1 MNVLTTLKRNARR
14 TIGCDGAYNVAMMC
28 CTGPVMQTFLSTLG
42 FSSQRIYLI
51 TMLIQTVNMLTVF
64 FCARW
69 ADTGSVIRRTRGI
82 LIPQALLFLLY
93 LPLCLHPS
101 AGDGAFF
108 YLGAVC
114 LCHAVTTGL
123 YTVCIYKLPYVV
135 LDATTYTRVIA
146 VSGLLVGLTSL
157 FSGLFLTWLAGQFSY
172 HNIMLWGCVASC
184 GLMIAAS
191 TLVGRQM
198 PLEQAPQEAQ
208 SRKKFPLGSM
218 LRQPVFYLLA
228 PANLVRGFAYG
239 VSSVLSVVALE
250 LGFGT
255 QISTAMVSVQA
266 LATVGVCCLFGF
278 VARRQNLGRLILLGS
293 GSFLLLPLLLHSRSG
308 FVFLAGVFVVYCG
321 RVLVDYAIPAA
332 LRWMVPGE
340 MAGLYQSWRMA
351 LTYCGM
357 MLGSLTAALIST
369 RHLMLL
375 SAGAMILAGV
385 SYALVAR
392 SANARGQGT

>member
-1 MNVLTTLKRNARR
+1 MNVLTTLRRNARR

-28 CTGPVMQTFLSTLG
+28 CTGPVMQTFLQSIG
-42 FSSQRIYLI
+42 FSSQRIYVI

-64 FCARW
+64 LCARW
-69 ADTGSVIRRTRGI
+69 ADGGSVIRRTRGI

-93 LPLCLHPS
+93 LPLCLRPS
-101 AGDGAFF
+101 SGNGAFL

-114 LCHAVTTGL
+114 LAHAVTTGL

-135 LDATTYTRVIA
+135 LDAATYTRVIA

-157 FSGLFLTWLAGQFSY
+157 FSGLFLTVLAGQFSY
-172 HNIMLWGCVASC
+172 PYIMLGGCIASC
-184 GLMIAAS
+184 GL
-191 TLVGRQM
+191 TLTAGMLVSRQT
-198 PLEQAPQEAQ
+198 PLVNAP
-208 SRKKFPLGSM
+208 RKPDAREKVPLGAM

-228 PANLVRGFAYG
+228 PANLLRGFSYG

-250 LGFGT
+250 LGFGA

-266 LATVGVCCLFGF
+266 LATVVVCCLFGF
-278 VARRQNLGRLILLGS
+278 AARRQNLGRCILLGS
-293 GSFLLLPLLLHSRSG
+293 GSFLLLPLLLHSKTG
-308 FVFLAGVFVVYCG
+308 YAFLTGVFVVYCG

-340 MAGLYQSWRMA
+340 LAGLYQSWRMA

-369 RHLMLL
+369 GLLLLL
-375 SAGAMILAGV
+375 SAGAMVLAGV
-385 SYALVAR
+385 SYFLVAR
-392 SANARGQGT
+392 SINAPKSCD